1 MYQCLPGGV
10 DINSAIGIASTVG
23 YWIIYCNNT
32 WFILMA
38 ILISSYSN
46 RSLGYRN
53 IIIQIN
59 SWNIE
64 IGYSNKF
71 LKYRNR
77 LFK

>member
-1 MYQCLPGGV
+1 MYQYLPGGV
-10 DINSAIGIASTVG
+10 DINSAIGIVSTVG

-38 ILISSYSN
+38 ILISNYSN